1 MSDDDH
7 GVRPSEDEGGASQKP
22 AGKRFPTVGI
32 GTSAG
37 GVHALQTFFE
47 SLSNDVDAAFVVVLH
62 LDPSHQSELPNI
74 LANRRSLSTGRKA
87 ASRPLN
93 FAISQGE
100 PAMAG
105 ASSGTLCP
113 ISSELGQL
121 SRSNRTASAARSR
134 FRFPDLRLRR
144 STMAS
149 SPLRD
154 RRILVVEDEY
164 LIAMSLQDALENAG
178 SVVVGPVPSVD
189 KAIQKIES
197 EPDIDAAVVDVNL
210 GGLLAYPVADMLI
223 ARKIPFVFTSGYDDN
238 VLRER
243 YSQVKNCPTPYL
255 FQAMEEAL
263 VEAMS
268 LS

>member
-1 MSDDDH
+1 M
-7 GVRPSEDEGGASQKP
+7 
-22 AGKRFPTVGI
+22 
-32 GTSAG
+32 
-37 GVHALQTFFE
+37 
-47 SLSNDVDAAFVVVLH
+47 
-62 LDPSHQSELPNI
+62 
-74 LANRRSLSTGRKA
+74 
-87 ASRPLN
+87 
-93 FAISQGE
+93 
-100 PAMAG
+100 
-105 ASSGTLCP
+105 
-113 ISSELGQL
+113 
-121 SRSNRTASAARSR
+121 
-134 FRFPDLRLRR
+134 
-144 STMAS
+144 MAS

-243 YSQVKNCPTPYL
+243 YSQVKNCPKPYL

>member
-1 MSDDDH
+1 
-7 GVRPSEDEGGASQKP
+7 
-22 AGKRFPTVGI
+22 
-32 GTSAG
+32 
-37 GVHALQTFFE
+37 
-47 SLSNDVDAAFVVVLH
+47 
-62 LDPSHQSELPNI
+62 
-74 LANRRSLSTGRKA
+74 
-87 ASRPLN
+87 
-93 FAISQGE
+93 
-100 PAMAG
+100 
-105 ASSGTLCP
+105 
-113 ISSELGQL
+113 
-121 SRSNRTASAARSR
+121 
-134 FRFPDLRLRR
+134 
-144 STMAS
+144 MAS

-243 YSQVKNCPTPYL
+243 YSQVKNCPKPYL

-268 LS
+268 RS

>member
-1 MSDDDH
+1 
-7 GVRPSEDEGGASQKP
+7 
-22 AGKRFPTVGI
+22 
-32 GTSAG
+32 
-37 GVHALQTFFE
+37 
-47 SLSNDVDAAFVVVLH
+47 
-62 LDPSHQSELPNI
+62 
-74 LANRRSLSTGRKA
+74 
-87 ASRPLN
+87 
-93 FAISQGE
+93 
-100 PAMAG
+100 
-105 ASSGTLCP
+105 
-113 ISSELGQL
+113 
-121 SRSNRTASAARSR
+121 
-134 FRFPDLRLRR
+134 
-144 STMAS
+144 MAS
-149 SPLRD
+149 SALRD

-243 YSQVKNCPTPYL
+243 YSQVKNCPKPYL